1 MHITVITLPGY
12 TPVEKKLLAKRLKEA
27 AASMGVAS
35 FTVSVSIKDLP
46 MEKWVRLFVN
56 CPITEIIIPELRK
69 GYEDY

>member
-12 TPVEKKLLAKRLKEA
+12 TPVEKKLLAKRLKEV
-27 AASMGVAS
+27 AASVGVAS

-46 MEKWVRLFVN
+46 MEKWDTFIRELPDN
-56 CPITEIIIPELRK
+56 EIIIPELRK